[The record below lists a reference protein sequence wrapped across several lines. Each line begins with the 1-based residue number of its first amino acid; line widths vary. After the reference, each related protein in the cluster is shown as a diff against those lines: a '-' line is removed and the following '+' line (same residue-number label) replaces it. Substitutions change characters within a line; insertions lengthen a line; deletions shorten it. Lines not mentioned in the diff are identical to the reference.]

1 MIISQ
6 SSSMY
11 VSCAMQTLC
20 NKLGVREP
28 QQACYIK
35 KSKARSCTESDNHTQ
50 PGKQTDR
57 QTDLVELRLCLNNSA
72 SVLDHNYIKEAVMLF
87 KYMYMYTSAYYFLV

>member
-1 MIISQ
+1 MIISK

-50 PGKQTDR
+50 PGKQTD
-57 QTDLVELRLCLNNSA
+57 LVELRLCLNNSA

-87 KYMYMYTSAYYFLV
+87 IYMYMYTSA

>member
-20 NKLGVREP
+20 YKLGVGAP

-35 KSKARSCTESDNHTQ
+35 KSKARSRTESDNHTQ

-57 QTDLVELRLCLNNSA
+57 QTDRLGRTKALP
-72 SVLDHNYIKEAVMLF
+72 K
-87 KYMYMYTSAYYFLV
+87 

>member
-57 QTDLVELRLCLNNSA
+57 QTDLVELMLCLNNSA

-87 KYMYMYTSAYYFLV
+87 KYMYMYTSA

>member
-11 VSCAMQTLC
+11 VSCAMHTLC

-57 QTDLVELRLCLNNSA
+57 QTDLVEVRLCLNNSA

-87 KYMYMYTSAYYFLV
+87 KYMYMYTSA

>member
-1 MIISQ
+1 
-6 SSSMY
+6 
-11 VSCAMQTLC
+11 MQTLC
-20 NKLGVREP
+20 YKLGVREP

-35 KSKARSCTESDNHTQ
+35 KAKARSCTESDNHTQ

-57 QTDLVELRLCLNNSA
+57 QTYLVELRLCLNNSA

-87 KYMYMYTSAYYFLV
+87 KYMYTCIPVHSIF

>member
-1 MIISQ
+1 MIISK

-20 NKLGVREP
+20 YKLGVGAP

-35 KSKARSCTESDNHTQ
+35 KSKARSYTESDNHTQ

-87 KYMYMYTSAYYFLV
+87 KYMYTSA